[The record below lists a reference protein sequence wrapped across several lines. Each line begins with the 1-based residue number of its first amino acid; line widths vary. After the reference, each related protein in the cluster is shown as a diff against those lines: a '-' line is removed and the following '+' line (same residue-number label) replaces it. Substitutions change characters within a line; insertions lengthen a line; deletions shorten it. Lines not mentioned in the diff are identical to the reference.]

1 MGQTHRY
8 IDLKKYLRNIS
19 SPLERRGPVIRIMD
33 MLVSCHRL
41 VHAGIP
47 RFCSVH
53 NYAKE
58 KKKGVR
64 SAATSGC
71 QGRIQLVW

>member
-1 MGQTHRY
+1 MRQTHRY

-19 SPLERRGPVIRIMD
+19 SPLEKRGPVIRIMD

-47 RFCSVH
+47 CFCPVH
-53 NYAKE
+53 NFAKKE
-58 KKKGVR
+58 ERGPVGPHLKF
-64 SAATSGC
+64 
-71 QGRIQLVW
+71 